1 MKKHIVMPVL
11 LLAILII
18 SSCSESDP
26 FLDSSAC
33 YQLKRAN
40 YKINVDSMY
49 TYPGDTIYNSWL
61 KSYNA
66 RLQSQTRALSLE
78 DDAFFSK
85 QYIVK
90 STETTLLYGKNYIYP
105 GAILEG
111 NSIIDQKYVPVFVN
125 NRNPITVSMTLTHN
139 TPKHTSQTINSP
151 TYSKLDDYVKD
162 MVVDGNFSQNQKF
175 MFQSKRFSFYDE
187 IKSAFGTNINTR
199 KLFSSRKETSTSEEH
214 KIVKSTGMYVKFFQ
228 SSFVVNMDIA
238 PLSNEPVKGKTEF
251 EPVYVSS
258 VTYGRLGII
267 VFETEETYE
276 FAETCMKKE
285 IDRIFY
291 HKTTTLNEK
300 EQLFFD
306 TTDFKVLIIG
316 ADSDYAVQT
325 IKGYGQFLNLIYN
338 STFTEH
344 SYGVPIACSFS
355 YANSHALVET
365 EFENTLVLQP
375 LFVYIDNKDIT
386 NNHAEYTGY
395 SRHSPVYLRFYEDR
409 EKTKTGRPYTD
420 IVFEIEK
427 TVNEVRYYTE
437 QKKWPMISSE
447 LKNTKERSLVRNIK
461 FDTNL
466 FIGNEIHSYI
476 MDGPE
481 PGGMGQSYYRWEGIQ
496 KDCSYNLLDSPFFI
510 KIY

>member
-1 MKKHIVMPVL
+1 MKTHITLTVL
-11 LLAILII
+11 LLTVLII
-18 SSCSESDP
+18 SSCSENDLI
-26 FLDSSAC
+26 LDNSIC
-33 YQLKRAN
+33 NQLKKAD
-40 YKINVDSMY
+40 YKVSIDTMY
-49 TYPGDTIYNSWL
+49 TYPGDTIYNNWV
-61 KSYNA
+61 KFYNS
-66 RLQSQTRALSLE
+66 RLQSQSRSLSLE

-111 NSIIDQKYVPVFVN
+111 NSIVDQKYVPVFLN

-139 TPKHTSQTINSP
+139 TPKHTSQTIYSP
-151 TYSKLDDYVKD
+151 TFSKLDDYVKD
-162 MVVDGNFSQNQKF
+162 MVVDGNFSPNQKF

-238 PLSNEPVKGKTEF
+238 PLSDELVKGKTEF

-276 FAETCMKKE
+276 FAETCIKKE

-325 IKGYGQFLNLIYN
+325 IKGYSQFLNLIYN

-375 LFVYIDNKDIT
+375 LFVFMNNENTT
-386 NNHAEYTGY
+386 NRYLDYGGY
-395 SRHSPVYLRFYEDR
+395 YRNSSVYLNFYEDR
-409 EKTKTGRPYTD
+409 AKTKTSRPYTD

-427 TVNEVRYYTE
+427 KVSEVRYYTE

-447 LKNTKERSLVRNIK
+447 FKNTNERSLVRNIK
-461 FDTNL
+461 FDTKIL
-466 FIGNEIHSYI
+466 IGDEVHSYI

-481 PGGMGQSYYRWEGIQ
+481 PTGPKQPYYRWEGIQ
-496 KDCSYNLLDSPFFI
+496 KDCRYNLLDSPFFI